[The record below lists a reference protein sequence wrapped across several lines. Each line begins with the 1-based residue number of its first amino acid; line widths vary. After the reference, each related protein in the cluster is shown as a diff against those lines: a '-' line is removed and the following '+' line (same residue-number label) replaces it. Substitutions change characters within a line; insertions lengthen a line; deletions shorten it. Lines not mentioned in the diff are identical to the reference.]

1 MKTFACSADWWKVV
15 EKHDTAA
22 LLLLRLLLQWK
33 RSLVDVGVPARLKD
47 SSRRFKTSAGGPAV
61 ANAAKIWR
69 LPPSR
74 QQPIMFENKRLG
86 HGKTV
91 WTYTLTNPVFSLT
104 MFIVWSYFFKNWIK
118 RIYLWIN
125 SSIPQFEDEKTLFF
139 FISTTIT
146 SKSLTTIKIPK
157 CWARAVQS
165 IKSCLWICGGVRL
178 AGSARHGQ
186 FRQIRL
192 KRGENF
198 QAYYM

>member
-1 MKTFACSADWWKVV
+1 MKSCWETRHSS
-15 EKHDTAA
+15 TTTTYS
-22 LLLLRLLLQWK
+22 QK

-74 QQPIMFENKRLG
+74 QQPNMFENKRLG

-91 WTYTLTNPVFSLT
+91 WTYTLTNPVFSLS
-104 MFIVWSYFFKNWIK
+104 MFIVWSYFLRIEFGVNIFMDKFINTSIWRRKN
-118 RIYLWIN
+118 LV
-125 SSIPQFEDEKTLFF
+125 LF

-146 SKSLTTIKIPK
+146 SKSLNTIKIPK
-157 CWARAVQS
+157 CWARAIQS
-165 IKSCLWICGGVRL
+165 IKSCLWIWRAVRL
-178 AGSARHGQ
+178 AGSARHGL